1 MGTDNALQAAVDV
14 DRITPAINR
23 ALAAQT
29 TPPPCGELVELRQ
42 TLQGH
47 IQGLLPLVERQV
59 ELMDRATVAWYER
72 RCRLNTLSR
81 KAAQGLSAGVQPTHE
96 HLRSLAY
103 ACAFLL
109 ENSGLIQEPAQ

>member
-29 TPPPCGELVELRQ
+29 TPPP
-42 TLQGH
+42 
-47 IQGLLPLVERQV
+47 QGLLPLVERQV

-81 KAAQGLSAGVQPTHE
+81 KAAQGLGAGAQPTHE
-96 HLRSLAY
+96 HLRSSAY

>member
-1 MGTDNALQAAVDV
+1 M
-14 DRITPAINR
+14 
-23 ALAAQT
+23 
-29 TPPPCGELVELRQ
+29 
-42 TLQGH
+42 
-47 IQGLLPLVERQV
+47 VERQV

-81 KAAQGLSAGVQPTHE
+81 KAAQGLGAGAQPTHE
-96 HLRSLAY
+96 QLRSLAY